1 LLDVKDGMSVLD
13 ACAAPGGKTAH
24 LLELYQLKL
33 LAVDKDAKRLHRVEE
48 NLQRLHLQAKLAVGD
63 AGQPSSWWDGKP
75 FDRILADVPCSASGV
90 VRRHPDIKWL
100 RRREDIAAFAKQ
112 QLEIVQAL
120 WATLAVGGKMLY
132 VTCSVFTQEN
142 EGVMTAFLAKQ
153 KNAVR
158 LPIRLPDGSTGQ
170 LLPNDQQDGFF
181 YALLEKR

>member
-1 LLDVKDGMSVLD
+1 MSVLD

-48 NLQRLHLQAKLAVGD
+48 NLQRLNLQAKLAVGD
-63 AGQPSSWWDGKP
+63 AAQPSQWWDGKP